1 MIVIINVF
9 IYETIYSLIKIYIYI
24 FYYLNKENIL
34 FQKKKKR
41 IWCDKILIEGL
52 NIEFNLI
59 LIKNIRIMR

>member
-41 IWCDKILIEGL
+41 EYDV
-52 NIEFNLI
+52 
-59 LIKNIRIMR
+59 IRS

>member
-1 MIVIINVF
+1 MKLYI
-9 IYETIYSLIKIYIYI
+9 LLLKYIYI

-34 FQKKKKR
+34 FQKKKKKR

>member
-34 FQKKKKR
+34 FQKKKKENR
-41 IWCDKILIEGL
+41 CDKILIEGL

>member
-9 IYETIYSLIKIYIYI
+9 IYETIYSPIKNIYILPFKKREYS
-24 FYYLNKENIL
+24 FSK
-34 FQKKKKR
+34 KKKKR
-41 IWCDKILIEGL
+41 IWCVKILIEGL

>member
-9 IYETIYSLIKIYIYI
+9 IYETIYSPIKILLKYIYI

-41 IWCDKILIEGL
+41 EYDV
-52 NIEFNLI
+52 
-59 LIKNIRIMR
+59 IRS